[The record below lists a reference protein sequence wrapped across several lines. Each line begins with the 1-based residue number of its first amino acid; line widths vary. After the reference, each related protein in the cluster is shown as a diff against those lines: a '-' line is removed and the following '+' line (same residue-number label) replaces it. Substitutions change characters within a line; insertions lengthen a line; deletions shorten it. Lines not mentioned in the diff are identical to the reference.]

1 MTAVVIIAVIV
12 AMIESSTRPDMV
24 AAAPTAVVIA
34 VGFVVVAGVSDA
46 DISLDTDARHGAR
59 IQTGEG

>member
-1 MTAVVIIAVIV
+1 
-12 AMIESSTRPDMV
+12 MI
-24 AAAPTAVVIA
+24 AAAPTAVVVA